1 MVSDVSCSICGTGLG
16 WKYVEAAEESQKYK
30 VGKYILETMRIRVG
44 VEWDNDEVQGGDQGY
59 DEVLPLPPNELRKL
73 NDGTSGSGQD
83 VEFDSQDEDECEDL
97 FAGVWS
103 PQLALKRR
111 HRRKERYSRKQMA
124 ARIASRSD
132 DTLS

>member
-1 MVSDVSCSICGTGLG
+1 M
-16 WKYVEAAEESQKYK
+16 EAAEESQKYK

-44 VEWDNDEVQGGDQGY
+44 VEWDGDEADD
-59 DEVLPLPPNELRKL
+59 DEEFEEILPLSARELKRL
-73 NDGTSGSGQD
+73 NDGQQHHYNNHNNSGQQQQQQQQE

-111 HRRKERYSRKQMA
+111 LRRRERYSRKAMA